1 MKRKELVSLRQISLS
16 ISDDDDD
23 DDDDL
28 LDDLDDQVKV
38 KKIDLVLEK
47 RILELEQ
54 KLETLYS
61 SIDANDGVLEDIH
74 LIP

>member
-16 ISDDDDD
+16 ISDD